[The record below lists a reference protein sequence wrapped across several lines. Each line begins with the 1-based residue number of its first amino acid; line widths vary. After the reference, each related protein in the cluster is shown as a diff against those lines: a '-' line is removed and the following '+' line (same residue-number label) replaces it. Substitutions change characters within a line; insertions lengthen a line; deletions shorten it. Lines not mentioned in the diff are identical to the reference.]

1 MNITDFCLLRVLLTT
16 RNKYVS
22 INIQKM
28 ELLPK
33 VTQRYAFSKI
43 TTSETLPAMLQSQN
57 SIGYWPFLTVFGN
70 FKSDWNIK
78 IA

>member
-28 ELLPK
+28 KLLPK
-33 VTQRYAFSKI
+33 VTQRYAFSKV
-43 TTSETLPAMLQSQN
+43 TTFETLSVMPHSQN
-57 SIGYWPFLTVFGN
+57 SIG
-70 FKSDWNIK
+70 K
-78 IA
+78 